1 MSLLHSEPTCD
12 LVLLSIRCIK
22 LGACSAD
29 ACWPSEC
36 LKPEH
41 QAPCMRLG
49 ICMQPGG
56 KKQQYAAGRPPL
68 VTCGC
73 QGFSANTNSC
83 HLRIIVAQRAA
94 RNVLSD
100 GVCSMEPGLGA
111 AFSYAGSRR
120 MCVILMYLLLHTVQH
135 IPCLACWS
143 AEQGDSNITVAFF
156 HSGSGFFARMHA
168 CTIGFFA

>member
-12 LVLLSIRCIK
+12 LVLLSIRCIT

-36 LKPEH
+36 EAGASGTLY
-41 QAPCMRLG
+41 APWHMHAARW
-49 ICMQPGG
+49 

-156 HSGSGFFARMHA
+156 YSGSGFCARMHA